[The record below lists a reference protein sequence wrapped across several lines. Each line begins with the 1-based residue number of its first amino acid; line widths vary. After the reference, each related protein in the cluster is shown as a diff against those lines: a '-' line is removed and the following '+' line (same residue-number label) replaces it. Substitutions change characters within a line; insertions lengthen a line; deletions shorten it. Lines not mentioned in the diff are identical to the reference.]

1 MKLYFVRHGRTQW
14 NEEGRFQGASGDS
27 ELLPTA
33 IEELHLLGQSLAA
46 ISFDK
51 IFSSDLQRALTTA
64 EILNQ
69 ENNQPQTIITTSAM
83 REWQLGRL
91 EGSKIATMEAIYPLQ
106 IQAFRSNLAKFN
118 NRMFEAESVYQT
130 TKRVTDFLLTLKDKD
145 YENVLIVGHGANL
158 VASIRSLLGY
168 EVGNLRDRGG
178 LRNGSLTILETK
190 DFEHFELLTWNNLDY
205 LQETQTVKA

>member
-14 NEEGRFQGASGDS
+14 NEKGRFQGASGDS

-33 IEELHLLGQSLAA
+33 IEELHLLGQSLSA

-69 ENNQPQTIITTSAM
+69 ENNQPQTIITTPAL

-106 IQAFRSNLAKFN
+106 IQAFRRNLAKFN
-118 NRMFEAESVYQT
+118 NRMFDAESVYQT
-130 TKRVTDFLLTLKDKD
+130 TKRVADFLMTLKDKN

-168 EVGNLRDRGG
+168 EIGNLRDQGG

-190 DFEHFELLTWNNLDY
+190 DFEHFDLLTWNNLDH

>member
-33 IEELHLLGQSLAA
+33 IEELHLLGQSLSA

-69 ENNQPQTIITTSAM
+69 ENNQPQTIITTPAL

-118 NRMFEAESVYQT
+118 NRIFDAESVYQT
-130 TKRVTDFLLTLKDKD
+130 TKRVADFLMTLKDKN

-168 EVGNLRDRGG
+168 EIGNLRDQGG

-190 DFEHFELLTWNNLDY
+190 DFEHFDLLTWNNIDH
-205 LQETQTVKA
+205 LQQAETVKA

>member
-33 IEELHLLGQSLAA
+33 IEELHLLGQSLSA

-69 ENNQPQTIITTSAM
+69 ENNQPQTIITTPAL

-118 NRMFEAESVYQT
+118 NRMFDAESVYQT
-130 TKRVTDFLLTLKDKD
+130 TKRVADFLLTLKDKD
-145 YENVLIVGHGANL
+145 YENVLIIGHGANL

-168 EVGNLRDRGG
+168 EIGNLRDQGG

-190 DFEHFELLTWNNLDY
+190 DFEHFELLTWNNIDH
-205 LQETQTVKA
+205 LQQAETVKA

>member
-33 IEELHLLGQSLAA
+33 IEELHLLGQSLSA

-69 ENNQPQTIITTSAM
+69 ENNQPQTIITTPAL

-118 NRMFEAESVYQT
+118 NRMFDAESVYQT
-130 TKRVTDFLLTLKDKD
+130 TKRVADFLLTLKDKN

-168 EVGNLRDRGG
+168 EIGNLRDQGG

-190 DFEHFELLTWNNLDY
+190 DFEHFDLLTWNNLDH